1 MEINDLNGRKFLKT
15 NQIKLKK
22 LSREKMISFTLNGE
36 VMAILFGLIRKTWYK
51 WVTIFLNQVF
61 FLGGGGR
68 GVKLEL
74 DLSN

>member
-36 VMAILFGLIRKTWYK
+36 VIAILFGLIRKTWYK
-51 WVTIFLNQVF
+51 
-61 FLGGGGR
+61 
-68 GVKLEL
+68 
-74 DLSN
+74 